1 MACRKLR
8 RQKKRKRERFS
19 SLLPT
24 STASVCLTCTERRR
38 RGIWVIDQSLLI
50 KSSRSAINSSLF
62 KHWLKNTE
70 SKNGIIHGGS
80 SSNSGVT
87 KGMKIQFHVQ

>member
-38 RGIWVIDQSLLI
+38 RGIWVVFRSKLANQIITLAGVLLI
-50 KSSRSAINSSLF
+50 LLCLSI
-62 KHWLKNTE
+62 
-70 SKNGIIHGGS
+70 G
-80 SSNSGVT
+80 
-87 KGMKIQFHVQ
+87 

>member
-50 KSSRSAINSSLF
+50 KSSRLQ
-62 KHWLKNTE
+62 E
-70 SKNGIIHGGS
+70 CY
-80 SSNSGVT
+80 
-87 KGMKIQFHVQ
+87 